1 MIDLSTLII
10 NASHA
15 RHKHETDIPQFFA
28 STVKNEREYLMDVLC
43 EPSPKKK
50 EPVEN
55 PRDSGS
61 TQGDSTAESLGWH
74 ESRWSRPAL
83 TQPNAA

>member
-1 MIDLSTLII
+1 MIDLSALII
-10 NASHA
+10 DASHA

-28 STVKNEREYLMDVLC
+28 SAKNEREYLTDVPC
-43 EPSPKKK
+43 EPSRK
-50 EPVEN
+50 EKESVEN

-61 TQGDSTAESLGWH
+61 TQGDPTAESLGWH

-83 TQPNAA
+83 TQPNVA

>member
-1 MIDLSTLII
+1 MHGI
-10 NASHA
+10 NTRRTFHNFLRA
-15 RHKHETDIPQFFA
+15 R
-28 STVKNEREYLMDVLC
+28 STVGNERGYLIDVPC
-43 EPSPKKK
+43 ESFRKEK

-61 TQGDSTAESLGWH
+61 TRGDPTAESLGWH

-83 TQPNAA
+83 TQPNVA